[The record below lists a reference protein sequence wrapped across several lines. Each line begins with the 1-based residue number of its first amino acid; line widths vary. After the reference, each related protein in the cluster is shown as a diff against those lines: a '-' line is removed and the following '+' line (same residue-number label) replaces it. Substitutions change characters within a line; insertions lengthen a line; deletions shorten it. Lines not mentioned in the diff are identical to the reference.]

1 MKKTIIFVA
10 VIALT
15 MVTFTSCTKEE
26 NDSNENGNNPAEEE
40 IIEEWVDLDLPS
52 GLLWCSHNV
61 GAKFPE
67 NYGNYYAWGE
77 TTAKDRYDWMTYQYI
92 NNENNQKLTKYCNN
106 SYYGH
111 DGFTDNLTVLEPEDD
126 AATVNMGDGTRTP
139 TIEEWMELINNTT
152 STWTQVNG
160 VNGRTYKGANGN
172 SIFLPATGYYE
183 GTGSYSVLSR
193 GIYWSASLD
202 TETSPRNAQA
212 FDFSSSRQGKAIYYR
227 STGFTVRAV
236 CERKK

>member
-1 MKKTIIFVA
+1 VRKRFYFAAAM
-10 VIALT
+10 ALA
-15 MVTFTSCTKEE
+15 MVTFTSCSKEE
-26 NDSNENGNNPAEEE
+26 NDSIENEQNS
-40 IIEEWVDLDLPS
+40 IEEWVDLDLPS

-61 GAKFPE
+61 GAKYPE

-77 TTAKDRYDWMTYQYI
+77 TEVKDRYTWLTYQYV
-92 NNENNQKLTKYCNN
+92 NNDNNQMKLTKYCNN

-111 DGFTDNLTVLEPEDD
+111 NDYTDDLNILEPEDD
-126 AATVNMGDGTRTP
+126 AATVNMGDSTRTP

-152 STWTQVNG
+152 SEWTLVNG
-160 VNGRTYKGANGN
+160 IKGRTFKAANGN

-183 GTGSYSVLSR
+183 GTGTWFVQSR

-202 TETSPRNAQA
+202 TETSPRNAQV
-212 FDFSSSRQGKAIYYR
+212 FDFSSVKQEKAIYYR
-227 STGFTVRAV
+227 SSGFAVRAV

>member
-1 MKKTIIFVA
+1 MRKRIYFA
-10 VIALT
+10 AAMALA
-15 MVTFTSCTKEE
+15 MVTFTSCSKEE
-26 NDSNENGNNPAEEE
+26 NDSIENEQNS
-40 IIEEWVDLDLPS
+40 IEEWVDLDLPS

-61 GAKFPE
+61 GAKYPE

-77 TTAKDRYDWMTYQYI
+77 TEVKDRYTWSTYRYV
-92 NNENNQKLTKYCNN
+92 NNDNNQKELTKYCNN

-111 DGFTDNLTVLEPEDD
+111 NDFTDDLNVLEPEDD
-126 AATVNMGDGTRTP
+126 AATVNMGDSTRTP

-152 STWTQVNG
+152 SEWTQVNG
-160 VNGRTYKGANGN
+160 VKGRTFKAANGN

-183 GTGSYSVLSR
+183 GTSTWSVQSR

-212 FDFSSSRQGKAIYYR
+212 FDLSSVKQEKAIYYR
-227 STGFTVRAV
+227 SSGFAVRAV

>member
-1 MKKTIIFVA
+1 MRKRFYFA
-10 VIALT
+10 AAMALA
-15 MVTFTSCTKEE
+15 MVTFTSCSKEE
-26 NDSNENGNNPAEEE
+26 NDSIENEQNS
-40 IIEEWVDLDLPS
+40 IEEWVDLDLPS

-61 GAKFPE
+61 GAKYPE

-77 TTAKDRYDWMTYQYI
+77 TEVKDRYTWLTYQYV
-92 NNENNQKLTKYCNN
+92 NNDNNQMKLTKYCNN

-111 DGFTDNLTVLEPEDD
+111 NDYTDDLNILEPEDD
-126 AATVNMGDGTRTP
+126 AATVNMGDSTRTP

-152 STWTQVNG
+152 SEWTLVNG
-160 VNGRTYKGANGN
+160 IKGRTFKAANGN

-183 GTGSYSVLSR
+183 GTGTWFVQSR

-202 TETSPRNAQA
+202 TETSPRNAQV
-212 FDFSSSRQGKAIYYR
+212 FDFSSVKQEKAIYYR
-227 STGFTVRAV
+227 SSGFAVRAV

>member
-1 MKKTIIFVA
+1 MRKRIYFA
-10 VIALT
+10 AAMALA
-15 MVTFTSCTKEE
+15 MITFTSCSKEE
-26 NDSNENGNNPAEEE
+26 NDSIENEQNS
-40 IIEEWVDLDLPS
+40 IEEWVDLDLPS

-61 GAKFPE
+61 GAKYPE

-77 TTAKDRYDWMTYQYI
+77 TTAKDRYSWSTYRYV
-92 NNENNQKLTKYCNN
+92 NNDNNQMELTKYCNN

-111 DGFTDNLTVLEPEDD
+111 NDFTDDLNVLEPEDD
-126 AATVNMGDGTRTP
+126 AATVNMGDSTRTP

-152 STWTQVNG
+152 SEWTQVNG
-160 VNGRTYKGANGN
+160 VKGRTFKAANGN

-183 GTGSYSVLSR
+183 GTGTWSVQSR

-202 TETSPRNAQA
+202 TETSPRNAQV
-212 FDFSSSRQGKAIYYR
+212 FDFSSVRHEKAIYYR
-227 STGFTVRAV
+227 SSGFAVRAV